1 MADDER
7 LTALFA
13 AAHDR
18 VQAVMNGGDGEV
30 VLGAD
35 AMDEAAELHAAMGRS
50 SSAFYYTGLLA
61 WLRFAA
67 RRDPRD
73 ILDLMLALRVF
84 AVWFEHDPE
93 HVPSRIQSVLRVE
106 VPESVEPA
114 VEGAPVHP
122 YQLNAVAIDLLTS
135 GPPELA
141 VVSVALSRAAILI
154 ALPDGELIPALFQ
167 NLGAALVSL
176 GLATDDPEI
185 LEEAVA
191 VQRAAVDRVSKDG
204 YLTPMCLACLAL
216 ALGYLHEHSR
226 DRRHLGEALAA
237 MERALELTRHDDPE
251 LPDRLSDH
259 AQLLLSKHACSG
271 ELEDAHQAHSS
282 IGLALALTTAD
293 HPRRAVYEEVGRVTG
308 LAVVAHFSMKE
319 EPGRSPTMATVN
331 EALEEIATLRGE
343 LAELADGDPLERAVT
358 TSVLALKHERRW
370 SRMGTLEDL
379 EEAIRHYHAALN
391 QLPEDH
397 GRYAESTQ
405 GLIFCLMARYRL
417 FAAIEDLEEVVAL
430 ERRLVTVRETGSA
443 ARHAVQLV
451 ELANVLMG
459 RYELRGDAADF
470 EEALRCGET
479 AVEVAEEGG
488 EAWLLARATVAQ
500 ALLIRHRDR
509 DDTST
514 DRFDDLER
522 AVDWLEAAVDG
533 LPADHVNAG
542 VALQNLAA
550 ALTARYYEHGALTD
564 LDSAAERLREAYAA
578 VRLHPEQRI
587 RDHEPGLMLGHVLHQ
602 RWLRHG
608 AFSDLDE
615 AVAVTRQVVRA
626 VPDGWSD
633 RDGVRVRLVRLLLAR
648 YGRTGIRADLT
659 EASRL
664 ARQAVRETP
673 GDDLR
678 ALNRTRAALADALL
692 TTLPG
697 EPGPTPENTAE
708 AVGLRRQAH
717 TSAPTPE
724 TSVGLARALHAHHRA
739 TAAGGPPPDE
749 ARHLLETALPNERG
763 RRPEALAA
771 LGALLGQSPDPSAR
785 ERAKECF
792 REVALMTDAAPAER
806 LEAAQSWAE
815 LLASQAKWE
824 QAAKA
829 YQVALA
835 LLPQLAPHTL
845 ERTDREHGLGSA
857 TGLASDAAACLL
869 RMDRSETAIRLWE
882 AGRGVLWE
890 KQTETRGDLAA
901 LRAAAPR
908 LARSYEELRERLD
921 AQDRVGSLTDP
932 STPYGWQS
940 DLEAQPGTAAEQRR
954 RLGQQWQSLLE
965 EIRSLEAFADFPRLP
980 GERDIPHS
988 GVTGPVVAI
997 LTSTY
1002 GSCAV
1007 VLGPD
1012 GAMDRVPLPEL
1023 TPGMAAEYTD
1033 RLNGA
1038 LKEVVDPQLRHERRR
1053 AAEDSIAAVLE
1064 WLGAAVT
1071 GPVLAA
1077 LGYGPVAAGEPL
1089 PRLWWVPDG
1098 ALAQLPLH
1106 AAGTALQKVCSS
1118 YALTLGTLRRASAN
1132 NAMPP
1137 APRVLAVA
1145 MPQTPGAGPIE
1156 GAAAEARHL
1165 AERYGAQVLAG
1176 ERATHDVVC
1185 AALPDYEVVHFACHS
1200 DGSGLLLQDHR
1211 TRPLTVFEISR
1222 LELPRAKLA
1231 YLSAC
1236 TTSLGPRQLADEAVH
1251 LAAAFQQAGFPHVI
1265 GTLWSV
1271 EDAVAK
1277 SLCAEVYDALPS
1289 LDTTSAA
1296 EALHRATR
1304 DLSERY
1310 PDSPSLWAAFV
1321 HFGP

>member
-13 AAHDR
+13 AAQDR
-18 VQAVMNGGDGEV
+18 VQAVTNGGDGEV

-35 AMDEAAELHAAMGRS
+35 AMAEAAELHAAMWRS
-50 SSAFYYTGLLA
+50 SWAFYYTGLLA

-84 AVWFEHDPE
+84 AVWFEHDPD

-122 YQLNAVAIDLLTS
+122 YQLNTVAIDLLTKE
-135 GPPELA
+135 PPEAAL
-141 VVSVALSRAAILI
+141 VSVALLRASILI
-154 ALPDGELIPALFQ
+154 ALPDGELIPGLFQ

-176 GLATDDPEI
+176 GLVTEDPEI
-185 LEEAVA
+185 LEEAVK
-191 VQRAAVDRVSKDG
+191 VQRAAVSSVPKDG
-204 YLTPMCLACLAL
+204 YLMPICLTGLGL
-216 ALGYLHEHSR
+216 VLGYLHGHSR
-226 DRRHLGEALAA
+226 DRRHLDEALAA
-237 MERALELTRHDDPE
+237 MERALEMTRHDDPE

-271 ELEDAHQAHSS
+271 ELEDAHRAHSS
-282 IGLALALTTAD
+282 IGLALALTATD
-293 HPRRAVYEEVGRVTG
+293 HPRREMYEEVGRVTEA
-308 LAVVAHFSMKE
+308 AVVSHFSMKE
-319 EPGRSPTMATVN
+319 EPGRSPVMMTVN
-331 EALEEIATLRGE
+331 EALEEIAMLRRDV
-343 LAELADGDPLERAVT
+343 AELADGDPLERAVT
-358 TSVLALKHERRW
+358 TSILALKHEQRW
-370 SRMGTLEDL
+370 LRIGTLEDL
-379 EEAIRHYHAALN
+379 EEAIRHYRTALN
-391 QLPEDH
+391 QLPEGH

-405 GLIFCLMARYRL
+405 GLIFCLMARHRL

-430 ERRLVTVRETGSA
+430 ERLLVGVREAGPA
-443 ARHAVQLV
+443 ARYAVQLV
-451 ELANVLMG
+451 ELANALMG
-459 RYELRGDAADF
+459 RYELRGNAADF
-470 EEALRCGET
+470 EEALRYGEM
-479 AVEVAEEGG
+479 AVEVAEEGC
-488 EAWLLARATVAQ
+488 EEWLLARATVAQ

-509 DDTST
+509 NDTST
-514 DRFDDLER
+514 DSDDLER
-522 AVDWLEAAVDG
+522 AVDLLEAAVDG
-533 LPADHVNAG
+533 LPTHHANAG

-550 ALTARYYEHGALTD
+550 ALTARYYDHGALTD
-564 LDSAAERLREAYAA
+564 LDTAAERLREAYAA

-587 RDHEPGLMLGHVLHQ
+587 RDHEPGVMLGQVLHQ

-626 VPDGWSD
+626 VPGGWSD
-633 RDGVRVRLVRLLLAR
+633 QDGVRVRLVRLLLDR
-648 YGRTGIRADLT
+648 YGRTGVRADLT
-659 EASRL
+659 EARRL
-664 ARQAVRETP
+664 ARQAVCETP
-673 GDDLR
+673 EDDLR
-678 ALNRTRAALADALL
+678 VLNRARAALADALL
-692 TTLPG
+692 ATLPG
-697 EPGPTPENTAE
+697 ELGPTPENTVE

-717 TSAPTPE
+717 NSAPTPE

-739 TAAGGPPPDE
+739 SAAGGPPPDE
-749 ARHLLETALPNERG
+749 ARHLLETALSTGHG
-763 RRPEALAA
+763 RSVEALAA
-771 LGALLGQSPDPSAR
+771 LGALLALFPDPPAR
-785 ERAKECF
+785 ERAEECF
-792 REVALMTDAAPAER
+792 REVALMADVAPAKR
-806 LEAAQSWAE
+806 LEAAQCWAE

-829 YQVALA
+829 YEVALA

-845 ERTDREHGLGSA
+845 ARTDREHGLGSA
-857 TGLASDAAACLL
+857 TGLASDAAACLIRL
-869 RMDRSETAIRLWE
+869 NRSEAAVRLWE

-890 KQTETRGDLAA
+890 QRTETRGDLAA
-901 LRAAAPR
+901 LRAIAPR
-908 LARSYEELRERLD
+908 LAISYEELRERLD
-921 AQDRVGSLTDP
+921 AQDRAGSLTDP

-940 DLEAQPGTAAEQRR
+940 DLEAQPGMAAEQRR

-965 EIRSLEAFADFPRLP
+965 EIRSLDAFADFPRPP
-980 GERDIPHS
+980 GQRDIYS

-997 LTSTY
+997 FTSTY

-1007 VLGPD
+1007 LLGPD
-1012 GAMDRVPLPEL
+1012 GVMGRVPLPEL
-1023 TPGMAAEYTD
+1023 TPGVAAEYTD
-1033 RLNGA
+1033 LLNGA
-1038 LKEVVDPQLRHERRR
+1038 LQEVADPTNPYERRC
-1053 AAEDSIAAVLE
+1053 AAEASISAVLE
-1064 WLGAAVT
+1064 WLGSAVT

-1106 AAGTALQKVCSS
+1106 AAGTALQQVCSS
-1118 YALTLGTLRRASAN
+1118 YALTLSTLRRASAN
-1132 NAMPP
+1132 VGVSP
-1137 APRVLAVA
+1137 ASKVLAVA
-1145 MPQTPGAGPIE
+1145 MPQTPGAAPIE
-1156 GAAAEARHL
+1156 GAAAEARYL

-1176 ERATHDVVC
+1176 EQATHDAVC

-1200 DGSGLLLQDHR
+1200 DGSGLLLHDYR
-1211 TRPLTVFEISR
+1211 TRPLTVFGISR

-1236 TTSLGPRQLADEAVH
+1236 TTSLGPRRLADEAVH
-1251 LAAAFQQAGFPHVI
+1251 LAASFQQAGFPHVI

-1271 EDAVAK
+1271 EDTVAK
-1277 SLCAEVYDALPS
+1277 SLCVDVYDALPG

-1296 EALHRATR
+1296 EALNRAIR